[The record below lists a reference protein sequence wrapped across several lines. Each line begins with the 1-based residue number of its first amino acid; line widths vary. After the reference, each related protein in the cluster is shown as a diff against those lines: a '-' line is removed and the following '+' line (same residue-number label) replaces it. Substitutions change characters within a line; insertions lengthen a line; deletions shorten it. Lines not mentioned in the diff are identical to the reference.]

1 MLKTKSDMLQKI
13 LPAVWGLLL
22 SASAFAQK
30 DTTSV
35 TVQVITDKDNKK
47 VIVDADG
54 NVYQKTLR
62 RKNVTTSWFEG
73 LDFGF
78 ANFAD
83 NTDYTSAEA
92 QAFAPGSNADWFD
105 LKNGKSVNVNLW
117 ILSQKVNLIN
127 HNVNLKY
134 ALGLELNN
142 YRYKSP
148 IRYNE
153 NAPYVHWDNTAGRT
167 YSKNKLAADY
177 VTFPLM
183 LNFDFGNKSGRSVK
197 YSSSKSGVKVS
208 AKKERE
214 WGFSAGI
221 SAGYLYSARNK
232 TITSDEGKQKLK
244 DNFNLRPWKLAYV
257 AEVNL
262 GYLSLYG
269 SYAVKSMFKNGL
281 DMTPYTVGVRF

>member
-1 MLKTKSDMLQKI
+1 MLRKV
-13 LPAVWGLLL
+13 LPAVLGLIL
-22 SASAFAQK
+22 SANVSGQK

-54 NVYQKTLR
+54 DVYQKTSR
-62 RKNVTTSWFEG
+62 RKNVTTSWLEG
-73 LDFGF
+73 FDFGF
-78 ANFAD
+78 ANFVD
-83 NTDYTSAEA
+83 NTAYGSAGA
-92 QAFAPGSNADWFD
+92 DAVAPGSTADWFD
-105 LKNGKSVNVNLW
+105 LKNGKSINVNLW
-117 ILSQKVNLIN
+117 ILNQKVNLVS
-127 HNVNLKY
+127 HTVNLKY

-153 NAPYVHWDNTAGRT
+153 SAPYVRWDNTAGRT

-183 LNFDFGNKSGRSVK
+183 LNFDFGNRPGRSVAV
-197 YSSSKSGVKVS
+197 STSKKGVKVS

-214 WGFSAGI
+214 WGFSAGV
-221 SAGYLYSARNK
+221 SAGYLYSSRNK
-232 TITSDEGKQKLK
+232 TITSDEGKEKLK

-262 GYLSLYG
+262 GYISLYG

-281 DMTPYTVGVRF
+281 DMTPYTVGIRF

>member
-1 MLKTKSDMLQKI
+1 MLRKI
-13 LPAVWGLLL
+13 LPVVLGLVW
-22 SASAFAQK
+22 SANVWAQK

-35 TVQVITDKDNKK
+35 TVQVVTDKDNKK
-47 VIVDADG
+47 VIVDAEG
-54 NVYQKTLR
+54 NVYQKTSR
-62 RKNVTTSWFEG
+62 RKNVTTSWLGG
-73 LDFGF
+73 LDLGF
-78 ANFAD
+78 ANFVD
-83 NTDYTSAEA
+83 NTVYTAAEA

-117 ILSQKVNLIN
+117 ILSQKVNLVS
-127 HNVNLKY
+127 HAVNLKY

-142 YRYKSP
+142 YRYKNP
-148 IRYNE
+148 VRYSE
-153 NAPYVHWDNTAGRT
+153 NAPYVHLDNTAGRS

-183 LNFDFGNKSGRSVK
+183 LNFDFGNRPGRSVK
-197 YSSSKSGVKVS
+197 YSSSKGNVKVS
-208 AKKERE
+208 ARKERE

-232 TITSDEGKQKLK
+232 TVTSDEGKEKLK
-244 DNFNLRPWKLAYV
+244 DNFNLRPWKLSYV

-262 GYLSLYG
+262 GYISLYG

-281 DMTPYTVGVRF
+281 DMTPYTVGIRF